1 MGEGVFAAAV
11 LLLLESGI
19 DNVGHCGV
27 DEDCEV
33 GEAVAVAAACW
44 HFANNQAGVVSPSS
58 VSLSIAPSSIASSTA
73 SSSSSTI
80 SSSAAAVGCGA
91 FLYADRSIA
100 SIRSFGTSFACK
112 GVRPPVVGETAA
124 HDPGT
129 VEPRGVLV

>member
-1 MGEGVFAAAV
+1 MGEGVLAAAI

-27 DEDCEV
+27 DDDCDV

-80 SSSAAAVGCGA
+80 SSSAAVGCGA
-91 FLYADRSIA
+91 FLYADSSIA
-100 SIRSFGTSFACK
+100 SMRSFGTSFACK

-124 HDPGT
+124 HDPGI